1 MEKLELY
8 NMALDL
14 CGQAPLESLHEG
26 DEKDQ
31 TEKSLDMWYKAA
43 YRKASH
49 EMSWPFL
56 IEKLSFEMVL
66 DKETGEPTDEF
77 KEYGEQRGYAHSY
90 HLTDDLEQL
99 TWANGERYMRAGD
112 YLLTDSDD
120 EPEAWGVIKTADDPD
135 TSALPDDF
143 SDLVAIALAY
153 YASVRLSPDQTTRN
167 SIYYLYKDRC
177 DELMEHYLG
186 AERKGAGEEYG
197 E

>member
-14 CGQAPLESLHEG
+14 CGQAPLDSLHDG
-26 DEKDQ
+26 AEKDQ
-31 TEKSLDMWYKAA
+31 TEKTLDMWFKAA

-56 IEKLSFEMVL
+56 ISKLSFEMVL
-66 DKETGEPTDEF
+66 NTNAKTPTENAKDFGEM
-77 KEYGEQRGYAHSY
+77 RGYNHSY
-90 HLTDDLEQL
+90 LFSESPEQL
-99 TWANGERYMRAGD
+99 SWANGDRYMRAGD
-112 YLLTDSDD
+112 YLLTDTDD
-120 EPEAWGVIKTADDPD
+120 EPEAWGVVEKAEEPD
-135 TSALPDDF
+135 TTALPDDF

-177 DELMEHYLG
+177 DELMDHYSN
-186 AERKGAGEEYG
+186 AERKGAGDNYG

>member
-14 CGQAPLESLHEG
+14 CGQAPLEELHEEK

-31 TEKSLDMWYKAA
+31 TERSLDTWFKTA

-56 IEKLSFEMVL
+56 QCKLSFDGSEGTAEDL
-66 DKETGEPTDEF
+66 GE
-77 KEYGEQRGYAHSY
+77 KRGYEHSY
-90 HLTDDLEQL
+90 RFTESIEQL
-99 TWANGERYMRAGD
+99 TWANGDRYMRAGD
-112 YLLTDSDD
+112 FLLTDSDD
-120 EPEAWGVIKTADDPD
+120 EPEAWGVVKMADDPD
-135 TSALPDDF
+135 TSVLPDDF

-153 YASVRLSPDQTTRN
+153 YASVRLSPDQTTRS

-177 DELMEHYLG
+177 DELMDHYAN
-186 AERKGAGEEYG
+186 AEREGAGESYG

>member
-14 CGQAPLESLHEG
+14 CGQAPLDSLHEG

-31 TEKSLDMWYKAA
+31 TEKTLDMWFKAA

-56 IEKLSFEMVL
+56 ISKLSFEMVL
-66 DKETGEPTDEF
+66 DEETKKPTETVKEFGEM
-77 KEYGEQRGYAHSY
+77 RGYNHSY
-90 HLTDDLEQL
+90 HITESLEQL
-99 TWANGERYMRAGD
+99 SWANGDRYMRAGD

-120 EPEAWGVIKTADDPD
+120 EPEAWGVLTMADDPD
-135 TSALPDDF
+135 TTALPDDF

-153 YASVRLSPDQTTRN
+153 YASVRLSPDQTTRS

-177 DELMEHYLG
+177 DELMEHYSN
-186 AERKGAGEEYG
+186 AERKGAGDIYG